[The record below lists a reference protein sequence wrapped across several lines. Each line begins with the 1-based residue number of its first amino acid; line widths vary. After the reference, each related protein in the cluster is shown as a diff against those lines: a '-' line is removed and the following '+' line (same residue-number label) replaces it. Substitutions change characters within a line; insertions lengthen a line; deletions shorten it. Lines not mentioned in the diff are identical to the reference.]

1 MPLSDDGIVDVPTV
15 CLCEEEKMADIDPV
29 IAKVL
34 DQGFAAGAVRRA
46 DGADH
51 YAENLRYDYLEGKN
65 TVSFMEGTGQRLV
78 TEAGSG
84 RTRAET
90 NNPAGTGAGAG
101 NS

>member
-1 MPLSDDGIVDVPTV
+1 
-15 CLCEEEKMADIDPV
+15 MAEIDPV

-34 DQGFAAGAVRRA
+34 DQGFSAAAVRRT

-65 TVSFMEGTGQRLV
+65 TTSFSEGAGQRLV

-84 RTRAET
+84 RTRFET
-90 NNPAGTGAGAG
+90 NSVPGG
-101 NS
+101 

>member
-1 MPLSDDGIVDVPTV
+1 MP
-15 CLCEEEKMADIDPV
+15 DIDPV

-65 TVSFMEGTGQRLV
+65 TVSFMEGTGQRVV

-101 NS
+101 NN

>member
-1 MPLSDDGIVDVPTV
+1 MADAIDPTV
-15 CLCEEEKMADIDPV
+15 AL
-29 IAKVL
+29 VL
-34 DQGFAAGAVRRA
+34 NQSFAAAAARRV

-65 TVSFMEGTGQRLV
+65 TVSFMEGTGQRVV

-90 NNPAGTGAGAG
+90 NNPASTGADRGA
-101 NS
+101 

>member
-1 MPLSDDGIVDVPTV
+1 
-15 CLCEEEKMADIDPV
+15 MAEGIDPV

-34 DQGFAAGAVRRA
+34 DQGFSAAAVRRT

-51 YAENLRYDYLEGKN
+51 YAENLRYDYLEGKHN
-65 TVSFMEGTGQRLV
+65 VSFMEGTGQRVV

-90 NNPAGTGAGAG
+90 NNPASTGADRGV
-101 NS
+101 